1 MEYIYFM
8 QHLKQSVFDIPA
20 YSGPQAAH
28 YVGVPY
34 HTLRRWIS
42 DPLLIATPAPNALSF
57 NNLAEAHMLRAM
69 RKVHRISLQGIRK
82 ALDELSRLR
91 NTSHPLLD
99 ETFETDGVDLCIREE
114 GRVINLSKSCQEEF
128 REFVSLYLNRISRDE
143 IGQVT
148 HLFPFLLSDAR
159 DEPKHI
165 SISPKV
171 SFGRPVLS
179 GTGIST
185 SVIAGR
191 FTARDSVH
199 DLAAEYE
206 IDPVVLEDAIR
217 WEMLKGKAA

>member
-1 MEYIYFM
+1 MRN
-8 QHLKQSVFDIPA
+8 LPQSMFDTPA
-20 YSGPQAAH
+20 YGGPQAAH

-34 HTLRRWIS
+34 DTLRRWIS
-42 DPLLIATPAPNALSF
+42 DPLLILTPSPNVLSF
-57 NNLAEAHMLRAM
+57 NNLAEAHMLKAM
-69 RKVHRISLQGIRK
+69 RKVHRISMQGIRK
-82 ALDELSRLR
+82 ALDELAKLR
-91 NTSHPLLD
+91 NTQHPLLD

-143 IGQVT
+143 VGQVT
-148 HLFPFLLSDAR
+148 HLFPFLLNDAR

-171 SFGRPVLS
+171 SFGRPVLT

-191 FTARDSVH
+191 FQARDSVN
-199 DLAAEYE
+199 DLAAE
-206 IDPVVLEDAIR
+206 
-217 WEMLKGKAA
+217 